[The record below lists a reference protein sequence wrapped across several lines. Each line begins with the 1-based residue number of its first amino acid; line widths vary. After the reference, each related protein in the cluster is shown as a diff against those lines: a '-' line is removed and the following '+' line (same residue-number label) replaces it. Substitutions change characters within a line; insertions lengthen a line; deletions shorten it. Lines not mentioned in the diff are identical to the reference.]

1 MLKLF
6 AFEGA
11 ETDWIAANTE
21 DEARHVLK
29 RHYGI
34 DDSDIDGSYESISEV
49 DPTKVEVYPDGWDY
63 EDDEAEPPSAAEV
76 MTKMTKP
83 QLVASTFE

>member
-6 AFEGA
+6 AFYGA

-21 DEARHVLK
+21 DEARAVLK

-34 DDSDIDGSYESISEV
+34 DDEDLASYEEISEV
-49 DPTKVEVYPDGWDY
+49 DPATVEVYPEGWDG
-63 EDDEAEPPSAAEV
+63 EGNPPTAATL
-76 MTKMTKP
+76 MLAMTKP
-83 QLVASTFE
+83 QLVCSTCH